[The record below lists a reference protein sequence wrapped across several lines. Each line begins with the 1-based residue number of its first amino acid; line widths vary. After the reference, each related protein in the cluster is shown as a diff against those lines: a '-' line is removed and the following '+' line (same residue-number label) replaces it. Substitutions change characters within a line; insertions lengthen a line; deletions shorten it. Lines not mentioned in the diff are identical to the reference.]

1 MRAANSLEKTLM
13 LGKIE
18 GRRRGWQRIRWL
30 DDIVDSVDM
39 NLSKLWEIVKDR
51 EAWCAAVQ
59 GVEKSWT
66 RLSKWTTSSTTHVF
80 KFNTRL
86 KILFSSST
94 WLLHL
99 ISVSCQA
106 LVLCLSITPLAEG
119 NPNTVMWPWESFSPA
134 FGLGFFSYR
143 VGMISWVPS
152 SQGSSKVSF
161 CIFSALN
168 QCRYL
173 TSWFLPPW
181 PGGAMTRET
190 RISH

>member
-1 MRAANSLEKTLM
+1 MS
-13 LGKIE
+13 
-18 GRRRGWQRIRWL
+18 W
-30 DDIVDSVDM
+30 
-39 NLSKLWEIVKDR
+39 SKLWEIVKDR

-152 SQGSSKVSF
+152 SQGSSTVSF